1 MEEKEII
8 TEVES
13 IQEAVDNTPEVSN
26 ETLANYISDNIHYI
40 VRKDV
45 LIKPLDPIMVKK
57 EFSTPVVK
65 DTVKEEGETINEY
78 DEVKKEIKEVESNFA
93 RGIVLKV
100 PAQVGDVAWDFK
112 VGNVVIYN
120 KRFSIEFDILK
131 NSVLVK
137 PYDIIAIEE

>member
-26 ETLANYISDNIHYI
+26 ETLASYVSDNIHYI
-40 VRKDV
+40 MRKDV

-78 DEVKKEIKEVESNFA
+78 DDVKKEIKEVESNFS

-100 PAQVGDVAWDFK
+100 PVSDTEWDFK
-112 VGNVVIYN
+112 VGNIVIYN
-120 KRFSIEFDILK
+120 KRFSVDFDILK

>member
-26 ETLANYISDNIHYI
+26 ETLASYVSDNIHYTM
-40 VRKDV
+40 RKDV
-45 LIKPLDPIMVKK
+45 LIKPLEPIMVKK

-78 DEVKKEIKEVESNFA
+78 DDVKKEIKEVESNFS

-100 PAQVGDVAWDFK
+100 PASDTEWDFK
-112 VGNVVIYN
+112 VGNIVIYN
-120 KRFSIEFDILK
+120 KRFSVDFDILK

>member
-26 ETLANYISDNIHYI
+26 EMLASYVSDNIHYTM
-40 VRKDV
+40 RKDV

-78 DEVKKEIKEVESNFA
+78 DDVKKEIKEVESNFS

-100 PAQVGDVAWDFK
+100 PASDTEWDFK
-112 VGNVVIYN
+112 VGNIVIYN
-120 KRFSIEFDILK
+120 KRFSVDFDILK